1 MTKLREP
8 PKAIT
13 TTLISKDRR
22 GTRLIAEPN
31 GKKVNDVSLP
41 QSW

>member
-13 TTLISKDRR
+13 TTLTSKDIG
-22 GTRLIAEPN
+22 GTRLIFESN
-31 GKKVNDVSLP
+31 GKKVIDAS
-41 QSW
+41 